1 LFQGGCFDT
10 EDQKDQLQEPMSRGG
25 QLDVLDDLLRSS
37 SSMSM
42 LQSTSEI
49 VTAGRDEDAGQCS
62 ANSEQIDMGNQ
73 QLIHMMP
80 HVQPSLHLA
89 ATSGASCLQQ
99 HRLPESGGSSSLR
112 CCMQARDSHAD
123 DPSNFLASSE
133 SEDDSLGALFLN
145 VSSSSGGLL
154 GSSSTMGLKRRRADE
169 EEEEEEEACIMDLRR
184 ERKSPKQFL
193 RQEEAEK
200 PTLDVFQEHSLAY
213 GSTTPSLAGASTF
226 NLNPPGHNMN
236 AIAAATIPGS
246 VTQSAST
253 LHVFA
258 PTRVSYSHDQV
269 AGDMILQNEMQQAA
283 SMMRAAILFGAST
296 LRPVQPTTAEKNI
309 AAESSRTPLKRGRNM
324 RISKDP
330 QSVAARNRRERISDR
345 ICVLRRLV
353 PGGTKMDTASMLD
366 EAIQYVKFLKLQLQ
380 VGYSQYVQSYSCAP
394 L

>member
-1 LFQGGCFDT
+1 
-10 EDQKDQLQEPMSRGG
+10 
-25 QLDVLDDLLRSS
+25 
-37 SSMSM
+37 
-42 LQSTSEI
+42 
-49 VTAGRDEDAGQCS
+49 
-62 ANSEQIDMGNQ
+62 MGNQ
-73 QLIHMMP
+73 QVIHMMP

-99 HRLPESGGSSSLR
+99 RRLPESGVSSSLR
-112 CCMQARDSHAD
+112 CCMQAHDSHAD
-123 DPSNFLASSE
+123 DPSDFSTSSE

-154 GSSSTMGLKRRRADE
+154 GSSSTMGLKRRRAEEEE
-169 EEEEEEEACIMDLRR
+169 EEEEEEEASIMDLGR
-184 ERKSPKQFL
+184 ERKSPQQFL

-200 PTLDVFQEHSLAY
+200 TALDVFQEHSLAY
-213 GSTTPSLAGASTF
+213 GSTSPSLGGASTF

-253 LHVFA
+253 LHLFA

-269 AGDMILQNEMQQAA
+269 AGDMILENEMQQAA
-283 SMMRAAILFGAST
+283 SMMRAAILLGAST
-296 LRPVQPTTAEKNI
+296 LRPVQPTAAEKNI
-309 AAESSRTPLKRGRNM
+309 AEESSRTPLKRGRNM

-330 QSVAARNRRERISDR
+330 QSVAARHRRERISDR

-380 VGYSQYVQSYSCAP
+380 TLEQLGIQGLCDDLRYDSGAAIGGSQSSTVVPEDLRAVQPFDLYTSM
-394 L
+394 

>member
-1 LFQGGCFDT
+1 MLG
-10 EDQKDQLQEPMSRGG
+10 
-25 QLDVLDDLLRSS
+25 DLLRSS
-37 SSMSM
+37 SSMST
-42 LQSTSEI
+42 LESTSGI
-49 VTAGRDEDAGQCS
+49 VTAGRDEDAGQFS

-73 QLIHMMP
+73 QLIHMTP

-99 HRLPESGGSSSLR
+99 RRLPECGSSSSLR
-112 CCMQARDSHAD
+112 SCMQAHDSHAD
-123 DPSNFLASSE
+123 DPSNFSASSE

-169 EEEEEEEACIMDLRR
+169 EEEEEACIMDLRR

-200 PTLDVFQEHSLAY
+200 AALDVFQEHSLAY

-226 NLNPPGHNMN
+226 NLNHPGHNMN

-283 SMMRAAILFGAST
+283 STMRAAILFGAST
-296 LRPVQPTTAEKNI
+296 LRPVQPTAADKNI

-330 QSVAARNRRERISDR
+330 QSVAARHRRERISDR
-345 ICVLRRLV
+345 VRVLRRLV

>member
-1 LFQGGCFDT
+1 
-10 EDQKDQLQEPMSRGG
+10 
-25 QLDVLDDLLRSS
+25 
-37 SSMSM
+37 
-42 LQSTSEI
+42 
-49 VTAGRDEDAGQCS
+49 
-62 ANSEQIDMGNQ
+62 
-73 QLIHMMP
+73 
-80 HVQPSLHLA
+80 
-89 ATSGASCLQQ
+89 
-99 HRLPESGGSSSLR
+99 
-112 CCMQARDSHAD
+112 MQAHESHAD
-123 DPSNFLASSE
+123 DPSNFSASSE
-133 SEDDSLGALFLN
+133 SEDDSLGALFIN

-169 EEEEEEEACIMDLRR
+169 EEEEEEEEACIMDLRR
-184 ERKSPKQFL
+184 ELKSPKQFL

-200 PTLDVFQEHSLAY
+200 AALDVFQEHSLAY

-226 NLNPPGHNMN
+226 NLNPPGHNVN
-236 AIAAATIPGS
+236 AIAAATIPGF

-296 LRPVQPTTAEKNI
+296 LRPVQPTAAEKNI
-309 AAESSRTPLKRGRNM
+309 AAESSRTPLKRRRNM
-324 RISKDP
+324 RISQDP
-330 QSVAARNRRERISDR
+330 QSVAARHRRERISDR
-345 ICVLRRLV
+345 IRVLRRLV

-380 VGYSQYVQSYSCAP
+380 VGYSQYVQSVSCAP

>member
-1 LFQGGCFDT
+1 
-10 EDQKDQLQEPMSRGG
+10 MSRVG
-25 QLDVLDDLLRSS
+25 QLDVLDDFLRLS

-42 LQSTSEI
+42 LESTSGI

-62 ANSEQIDMGNQ
+62 ANSEQIYMGNL

-99 HRLPESGGSSSLR
+99 RRLPESGGGSSLR
-112 CCMQARDSHAD
+112 SCMQAHDTHAD
-123 DPSNFLASSE
+123 DPSNFSASSE
-133 SEDDSLGALFLN
+133 SEDDSLWALFLN
-145 VSSSSGGLL
+145 VNSSSGGLL
-154 GSSSTMGLKRRRADE
+154 GSCSRMDLKRCRAD
-169 EEEEEEEACIMDLRR
+169 EEEEEACIMDRRR
-184 ERKSPKQFL
+184 ERKSPKQLL
-193 RQEEAEK
+193 RQDEAEK
-200 PTLDVFQEHSLAY
+200 AALDVFQEHSLAY
-213 GSTTPSLAGASTF
+213 GSTIPSLAGASTF
-226 NLNPPGHNMN
+226 HLNPPGHNMN

-258 PTRVSYSHDQV
+258 PPRDSYSHDQV
-269 AGDMILQNEMQQAA
+269 ASDMILPNEMQQAA

-296 LRPVQPTTAEKNI
+296 LKSVQPTAAEKNI
-309 AAESSRTPLKRGRNM
+309 AAESSRTPLKRRRNM

-330 QSVAARNRRERISDR
+330 QSVAARHRRERISDR
-345 ICVLRRLV
+345 IRVLRRLV

>member
-1 LFQGGCFDT
+1 
-10 EDQKDQLQEPMSRGG
+10 MSRGG
-25 QLDVLDDLLRSS
+25 QLDVLDDLLGSS

-42 LQSTSEI
+42 LESTSEI
-49 VTAGRDEDAGQCS
+49 
-62 ANSEQIDMGNQ
+62 
-73 QLIHMMP
+73 
-80 HVQPSLHLA
+80 
-89 ATSGASCLQQ
+89 
-99 HRLPESGGSSSLR
+99 
-112 CCMQARDSHAD
+112 
-123 DPSNFLASSE
+123 
-133 SEDDSLGALFLN
+133 
-145 VSSSSGGLL
+145 
-154 GSSSTMGLKRRRADE
+154 
-169 EEEEEEEACIMDLRR
+169 
-184 ERKSPKQFL
+184 
-193 RQEEAEK
+193 EEAEK
-200 PTLDVFQEHSLAY
+200 AALDVFQEHSLAY

-258 PTRVSYSHDQV
+258 PTKVSYSHDQV

-296 LRPVQPTTAEKNI
+296 LRPVQPTAAEKNI

-380 VGYSQYVQSYSCAP
+380 PLMNYGFFADTGATGIQGLCDDLRYDSGAAIGGSQSSTVVPEDLRAVQPFDLNSCTQVCNQGPNSSCEEPGTALDATCVSPTVAASSSHMSSQGVRWPQGASSSASSMRSPFGGPAP
-394 L
+394 GQIPDPLQEQFCH